1 MNDKSSPPKPWRRA
15 LFLLPALLAAALI
28 FYTLLRTQ
36 PVLAAVPDLL
46 EYEPTPTPAPTEKV
60 DRSAQREEA
69 EAKHTDPTAGRRATV
84 ASFTAPA
91 AVQEREQEIALAEA
105 HNREVQQ
112 KMNAVSERFVPG
124 TYEGEAQGFG
134 GIIRVSVTVDE
145 HEITDIQVL
154 SSAGED
160 AAYFSQAESLNAKIL
175 LKQSTDLDAVT
186 GATLSSIGLLDAVD
200 AALSQA
206 VK

>member
-1 MNDKSSPPKPWRRA
+1 MKHPTFFVKLLCLLLILGLFYGYQQVALQRA
-15 LFLLPALLAAALI
+15 
-28 FYTLLRTQ
+28 
-36 PVLAAVPDLL
+36 
-46 EYEPTPTPAPTEKV
+46 
-60 DRSAQREEA
+60 
-69 EAKHTDPTAGRRATV
+69 
-84 ASFTAPA
+84 A